1 VIEEETSA
9 VGSTIT
15 SLVSEQRLIP
25 TVPKFEPKSC
35 IFNEIRN
42 DYLANSS
49 KLPQIKKN
57 KINIQLLLKISNLFL
72 NYENYYTTMLVPM
85 SDNFSLKPPP
95 CSNSKQTPSPEESAS
110 TLDELSETNHGDT
123 NSGAKQFPETCS
135 FKRLKKHRDLIAFG
149 NQMDSSDD
157 DANNDHY
164 TRQNEMEFIPVKS
177 LSSSGSSSTKSLN
190 SSSNSENFNNSKSNK
205 ILTLFRRNMI
215 YSIISYSL

>member
-1 VIEEETSA
+1 MIEEETSA

-35 IFNEIRN
+35 NFNEIRN
-42 DYLANSS
+42 DYLENSS

-57 KINIQLLLKISNLFL
+57 KISIQLLLKISNLFL

-85 SDNFSLKPPP
+85 SENFSLNPP
-95 CSNSKQTPSPEESAS
+95 CSNSKQTPSPEESAI
-110 TLDELSETNHGDT
+110 TFDELSETNGEHHGET
-123 NSGAKQFPETCS
+123 NSGAKQFSETSS

-149 NQMDSSDD
+149 NQTDSSDD

-205 ILTLFRRNMI
+205 ILTLFRRNII
-215 YSIISYSL
+215 YYFL